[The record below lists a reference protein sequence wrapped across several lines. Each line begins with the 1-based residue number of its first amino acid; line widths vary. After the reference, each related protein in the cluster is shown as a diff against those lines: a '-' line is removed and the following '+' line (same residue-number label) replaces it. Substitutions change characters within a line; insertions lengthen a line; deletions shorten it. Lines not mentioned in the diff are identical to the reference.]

1 MVQFHMKS
9 HGNVRIY
16 TYSWIIKNQ
25 WIKELG
31 KLVYHVKC
39 RQQCIVPSFVLPNC
53 EEQILNSFHIL
64 QFEHALMIF
73 HRGFRLR
80 TKLYS
85 QDFQQGILKATS
97 IILNSIKTLD
107 DYTEGPQPEKMI
119 PNGKNVSL
127 IRFKNYNIFRNPY
140 SF

>member
-1 MVQFHMKS
+1 MCS
-9 HGNVRIY
+9 
-16 TYSWIIKNQ
+16 YSWIYKNQ
-25 WIKELG
+25 LLKELENNLG
-31 KLVYHVKC
+31 KLIYLVKTNEVVHVVNSN
-39 RQQCIVPSFVLPNC
+39 VPSFVLFV
-53 EEQILNSFHIL
+53 ERQISNNFHLL

-80 TKLYS
+80 TELYS

-97 IILNSIKTLD
+97 IILNTIKTLD

-119 PNGKNVSL
+119 PNGKNVFL